1 MKRLP
6 NKIKGIFPD
15 FKETQTHYSIGDEV
29 DWNFIPG
36 QIIWTNTIDTVWV
49 TVDANGNT
57 VPVQNI

>member
-6 NKIKGIFPD
+6 NKVQSIPIP
-15 FKETQTHYSIGDEV
+15 TVTLHYGIGDEV